1 MFVLPGHFI
10 LQGLL
15 QSFIPVL
22 QVEFEELLPVPV
34 EESPQGPHG
43 EKGDH
48 KVGRDTDQSVQ
59 AMS

>member
-1 MFVLPGHFI
+1 MFVLPRHFI

-34 EESPQGPHG
+34 EQGPQGPHG
-43 EKGDH
+43 EKCDH
-48 KVGRDTDQSVQ
+48 KVG
-59 AMS
+59 

>member
-22 QVEFEELLPVPV
+22 QVEFEELLSVPV
-34 EESPQGPHG
+34 EQGPQGPHG
-43 EKGDH
+43 EKCDH
-48 KVGRDTDQSVQ
+48 KVG
-59 AMS
+59 